1 MNGCRAAPELNT
13 PWTGDAQFSWRVGK
27 QQTVALVFAATDA
40 ASELVELSQTK
51 CELYYYTVI

>member
-27 QQTVALVFAATDA
+27 TGLNDYLQ
-40 ASELVELSQTK
+40 
-51 CELYYYTVI
+51 IR